1 MILILSN
8 IPRVVKVAPTCHHKV
23 SFKVRK
29 LEKYTLLLQ
38 SPRVYSYVI
47 ERLGAFYAIVSYLGA
62 LGKNLIV
69 GTVFVEIVIDSG
81 VCASG

>member
-1 MILILSN
+1 
-8 IPRVVKVAPTCHHKV
+8 
-23 SFKVRK
+23 
-29 LEKYTLLLQ
+29 
-38 SPRVYSYVI
+38 VI

-81 VCASG
+81 VCARN